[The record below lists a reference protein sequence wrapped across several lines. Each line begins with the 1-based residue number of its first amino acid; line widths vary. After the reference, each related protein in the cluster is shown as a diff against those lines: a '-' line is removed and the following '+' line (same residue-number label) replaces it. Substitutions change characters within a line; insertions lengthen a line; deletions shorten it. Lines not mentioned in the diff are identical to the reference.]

1 MFFCLIGIFIAN
13 RIFYDTWFFIRI
25 WSGLSIGVICTMWL
39 VIPFSFL
46 FGFSFISHAL
56 ALFLMIAFYFIIRR
70 FYKEKG
76 DLKYTY
82 NKQDNIFF
90 LVTLPLF
97 IIISYILYTHVIYP
111 GSNGALYGGQSTYGD
126 LSLHLGIIT
135 SIATQGKFPP
145 EYSIFPGK
153 ILSYPFLAD
162 SMSSTLYLFG
172 TNLRWAVLIP
182 SFVMTIIVILGIFI
196 FSREII
202 KNEFVA
208 ALCTILFFLNGGFG
222 FIYFMDGIMKDPSNF
237 LSIFTS
243 YYKTP
248 TNYNEHFIRW
258 SNTICDM
265 LVPQRTTL
273 AGWSI
278 LLFALWILYKAIVD
292 KNKKYFVY
300 SGIIASLLPMIH
312 THSFL
317 AFGIISFVWS
327 IVYFF
332 EENDKTSKY
341 VHNFLKY
348 SSLIIL
354 ITFIIIPKIG
364 GIITLVIV
372 LTGLILTTVYILNK
386 TNKKDVL
393 DYFFLWLH
401 FLIPVIIFAVP
412 QILYWTL
419 PQSSE
424 GNFLR
429 FQSGWSANEGDL
441 WCWFWIKNVGLSFI
455 LLIPALLAAK
465 TKMLKLFSGATL
477 LFAISN
483 TILFQPNNYDNNKL
497 LYIWYIFVIILVSAY
512 IVTIYNRLKDLGGR
526 KFLMAIIIFTCSF
539 SGILTIGREINS
551 SNAQLYSS
559 AAVSSSEFI
568 KMNTPKDALFIS
580 ADEHLNPVSSLAG
593 RNIYCGTSL
602 YLSFH
607 GINISPRTTE
617 IEKMYKNPEE
627 FKTISDK
634 INLDYVYFSDYE
646 KNKYKIDKSYFEKN
660 YPLIFQKDDIF
671 IFAVSNRAQKY
682 SSEK

>member
-1 MFFCLIGIFIAN
+1 MFFCIIGICVAN
-13 RIFYDTWFFIRI
+13 RIFYDKWFFTRI
-25 WSGLSIGVICTMWL
+25 WSGLSIGVICTMWF
-39 VIPFSFL
+39 VVPFSFM
-46 FGFSFISHAL
+46 FGFTVISHVFAL
-56 ALFLMIAFYFIIRR
+56 VAMLAFYFVIRK
-70 FYKEKG
+70 FYKERVS
-76 DLKYTY
+76 LKYTY
-82 NKQDNIFF
+82 DKHDNIFF
-90 LVTLPLF
+90 LVTVPLF

-111 GSNGALYGGQSTYGD
+111 GNNGTLYGGQSTYGD

-135 SIATQGKFPP
+135 SIANQSKFPP
-145 EYSIFPGK
+145 EYSIFSGK

-162 SMSSTLYLFG
+162 SMSSTLYLLG

-182 SFVMTIIVILGIFI
+182 SFVMTIIIILGIFI
-196 FSREII
+196 FSKEII
-202 KNEFVA
+202 KNQFAA

-222 FIYFMDGIMKDPSNF
+222 FVYFMDGIMKDPSNF
-237 LSIFTS
+237 LRIFTS

-265 LVPQRTTL
+265 IVPQRTTL

-278 LLFALWILYKAIVD
+278 LLFALWTLYKAIIE

-317 AFGIISFVWS
+317 TFGIISFVWS

-332 EENDKTSKY
+332 KEEDKTSKY
-341 VHNFLKY
+341 IHNFLKY
-348 SSLIIL
+348 SSLAIL
-354 ITFIIIPKIG
+354 ITFITIPKIG
-364 GIITLVIV
+364 GIVTLIIV
-372 LTGLILTTVYILNK
+372 LTGLIFTVGYILNEK
-386 TNKKDVL
+386 NQKEIL
-393 DYFFLWLH
+393 EYFFLWLH
-401 FLIPVIIFAVP
+401 FLLPIITFAVP

-424 GNFLR
+424 GHFLK
-429 FQSGWSANEGDL
+429 FQFGWSANEGDL
-441 WCWFWIKNVGLSFI
+441 WCWFWIKNVGLTFI

-465 TKMLKLFSGATL
+465 TKMLKLFSGASL

-483 TILFQPNNYDNNKL
+483 TILFQPNNYDNNKI

-526 KFLMAIIIFTCSF
+526 KFLMAIIIFTCCF

-551 SNAQLYSS
+551 SNIQLYSQ

-568 KMNTPKDALFIS
+568 KNNTPKDALFIS

-593 RNIYCGTSL
+593 RNIYCGTPI

-607 GINISPRTTE
+607 GIDISSRSYE
-617 IEKMYKNPEE
+617 VEKMYTNPEQ

-634 INLDYVYFSDYE
+634 IHLDYVFFSDYE
-646 KNKYKIDKSYFEKN
+646 KNKYHIDTNYFEEN
-660 YPLIFQKDDIF
+660 YPLIFQKDDIY
-671 IFAVSNRAQKY
+671 IFAISNRAQKY
-682 SSEK
+682 LSEK